1 MANDLQ
7 RPSTP
12 SPVDSVPASASAA
25 STAAS
30 PDFHA
35 DGKVEDDGQLVV
47 VRPQVVETAGHVLG
61 NLFQRLYHS
70 IDQVRAGDDGLGD
83 DLTATSRQLEE
94 CLQLLIDYVAPLPPA
109 LQKVPARDIVQ
120 SLARH
125 LEDTLGCAVQL
136 DERLDSRI
144 ELLVDVARLSR
155 AFDLLAGRAE
165 GLAPGKVV
173 GASINAAAVSGSLT
187 VTASLQAH
195 ARLARSSLGELR
207 WAVLEKLFEIHG
219 GSVREVP
226 GASGDMRWN
235 ILLPLQP

>member
-7 RPSTP
+7 RRDTSGAG
-12 SPVDSVPASASAA
+12 SEVVASASPA
-25 STAAS
+25 STAAA
-30 PDFHA
+30 PDFHVDGA
-35 DGKVEDDGQLVV
+35 DEDDGQLVV

-70 IDQVRAGDDGLGD
+70 IDQVRSGDGGLGE

-120 SLARH
+120 SLTRH
-125 LEDTLGCAVQL
+125 LEDALGCPVQL
-136 DERLDSRI
+136 NERLDARI

-165 GLAPGKVV
+165 GLSPDKVV
-173 GASINAAAVSGSLT
+173 GAAINAVAASGGLA
-187 VTASLQAH
+187 VTASVQAR
-195 ARLARSSLGELR
+195 AKVVRSSLSELR

-219 GSVREVP
+219 GSVGEEP
-226 GASGDMRWN
+226 DASGEIRWN